1 MAEEKQ
7 GVQNMGLLLIAIAL
21 GVVVVIVYNVQIHRI
36 REGMRGTTMRLLKFR
51 GDMRAGDNIERSDV
65 EVHEVEVQ
73 RPGEFGNVMPAK
85 ELDYVITQSLRKSVH
100 KGEFVMWGHVLASG
114 GEKAS
119 VDIKIPMIAKTVP
132 IDSATSPGTILSVG
146 DRINLI
152 GIFRV
157 NQGKPRAY
165 RILADVRVHSIG
177 GMGPAQES
185 TSAKPS
191 RADKGM
197 RSFKSVTLELTPAV
211 SLQIENLQTHVLG
224 EFTIEVRNPDERAPA
239 AAGQVDPELESLASE
254 AAPPR
259 ESGGGAAFPTR

>member
-51 GDMRAGDNIERSDV
+51 RDMRIGDDIKRTDV
-65 EVHEVEVQ
+65 EVHEIEAQ
-73 RPGEFGNVMPAK
+73 RPGEFGNVMPSK
-85 ELDYVITQSLRKSVH
+85 ELEYLITQSLRKSAR

-119 VDIKIPMIAKTVP
+119 GDIKRGMIAKTVP

-157 NQGKPRAY
+157 NKGKPKAY
-165 RILADVRVHSIG
+165 RILTDVRVHRIG
-177 GMGPAQES
+177 GMGPAKDS

-191 RADKGM
+191 RASKGM

-224 EFTIEVRNPDERAPA
+224 EFTLEVRNLEDRSPPG
-239 AAGQVDPELESLASE
+239 AGQVHPELETLASE
-254 AAPPR
+254 AKPPR
-259 ESGGGAAFPTR
+259 ESGRGGFSTR

>member
-51 GDMRAGDNIERSDV
+51 GDMRVGDNIKRSDV
-65 EVHEVEVQ
+65 EVHEIEVQ
-73 RPGEFGNVMPAK
+73 KPGEFGSVMPAK
-85 ELDYVITQSLRKSVH
+85 ELEYLTTQFLRKRAR
-100 KGEFVMWGHVLASG
+100 KGEFVMWAHVLASG

-119 VDIKIPMIAKTVP
+119 SDITIPMIAKTVP

-157 NQGKPRAY
+157 NKGKPRAY
-165 RILADVRVHSIG
+165 RILTDVRVHRIG
-177 GMGPAQES
+177 GMGPAKDN

-191 RADKGM
+191 RASKGM

-211 SLQIENLQTHVLG
+211 SLQIENLRTHVLG
-224 EFTIEVRNPDERAPA
+224 EFTIEVRHPDERAPA
-239 AAGQVDPELESLASE
+239 SAGLVHTELETLASE
-254 AAPPR
+254 AKPPR
-259 ESGGGAAFPTR
+259 ESGGAAFSAR